1 MTASVQYENPANAES
16 STMTISDTVLPD
28 EHEYWLNGTDVS
40 KTIDVEGNAVP
51 QDQELIL
58 TVDGNYTETVS
69 GGGDE
74 EFSMPVVTT
83 DKQENGT
90 HLTENNG
97 DAVSLYV
104 DGNREPRNVSVMF
117 EDNYESEDMAEGGF
131 VDKSGDTF
139 TLPNTGTLS
148 TTNDRVTFTGE
159 SLLVGSG
166 VLDRT
171 RMLMGVSPLTGI
183 ISLKVMSQSLAL
195 KKPVRDEPRRQLRKD
210 PTIIHEMALRPAVGP
225 YDGAEQDVYMGSAY
239 FDARYDVRIP

>member
-1 MTASVQYENPANAES
+1 
-16 STMTISDTVLPD
+16 
-28 EHEYWLNGTDVS
+28 
-40 KTIDVEGNAVP
+40 
-51 QDQELIL
+51 
-58 TVDGNYTETVS
+58 VDGNYTETVS

-171 RMLMGVSPLTGI
+171 RDADGSFTVDGNYQSEGDVTITGTEET
-183 ISLKVMSQSLAL
+183 ST
-195 KKPVRDEPRRQLRKD
+195 RRTSETITQD

-239 FDARYDVRIP
+239 FDARYDMRIPWDLNKDYQEHGADSEFELAINHDQAVKSWNGL